1 MSDRS
6 RAAQRSSPGTLRRVD
21 HELGEVVLGPVRGHH
36 AFESCV
42 EQLATAIRLGIYPL
56 GSTLPP
62 ERELAVLMSVSRATL
77 REAIAAL
84 RTAGMVSTTRG
95 RGGGTVVSHRPET
108 PRAGRAD
115 QLTARREE
123 LLDSLVFRRVVE
135 PGACHVAAGRGLG
148 VEEASRLRAA
158 LAEVASADD
167 TGTHRQADS
176 RLHLEI
182 AGLTGSPAIIRAVT
196 QVQADLHDLLTA
208 IPVLEVNIDHSNTQH
223 EAIVEAILAQDPVR
237 ARRVME
243 AHCDDTAAL
252 LRGLLG

>member
-1 MSDRS
+1 MAERS
-6 RAAQRSSPGTLRRVD
+6 RAAQARTLRSVD

-42 EQLATAIRLGIYPL
+42 EQLATAIRLGVYPR

-62 ERELAVLMSVSRATL
+62 ERELADRMSVSRATL

-84 RTAGMVSTTRG
+84 RTAGMVETIRG
-95 RGGGTVVSHRPET
+95 RGGGTVVSHRPEV
-108 PRAGRAD
+108 PRVDRGHRLA
-115 QLTARREE
+115 ARRAE

-135 PGACHVAAGRGLG
+135 PGACHVAAGRELSAA
-148 VEEASRLRAA
+148 EATRLRSA
-158 LAEVASADD
+158 LAEVAAAGDPA
-167 TGTHRQADS
+167 THRQADS
-176 RLHLEI
+176 RLHLAI
-182 AGLTGSPAIIRAVT
+182 AGLTGSPAIIRSVT
-196 QVQADLHDLLTA
+196 RVQADLHDMLTA

-223 EAIVEAILAQDPVR
+223 EAIVDAVLAGDPVR